1 MTERKNIDKHYKI
14 TMQFSPLN
22 PKDYQEL
29 MRSHPDAN
37 WPIEQTFAW
46 GEFQSQIPGRHHLGT
61 FLIAQDGSPIAVASL
76 LLMEMR
82 GYSYIWINNG
92 PVTLASNYSADELA
106 ATLRDIAQQHAPTA
120 PLFIRFNLAKKP
132 AKAMPAFSKSL
143 LEKTTIVDLRQDE
156 DVILAKMPYGT
167 RRGMRKATKSG
178 VEIKEIPAAEAA
190 RQFPKEFQ
198 PIMDETAARDGFH
211 SHPANTYI
219 AMLNKLENSARFFA
233 AYIDGKPAAWAID
246 TTWNNQAIYYYGAS
260 NDAARKVMAP
270 YLLHIE
276 AMKKFKAEGVASYDF
291 LGIGSPNFPG
301 LEGVTQFKLRFG
313 GDVIDYTPVFD
324 LPLKPAAYKLWKAA
338 QKARSKLKRK

>member
-1 MTERKNIDKHYKI
+1 
-14 TMQFSPLN
+14 MQFSLIHPD
-22 PKDYQEL
+22 DYQKL
-29 MRSHPDAN
+29 MQAHPSAD

-61 FLIAQDGSPIAVASL
+61 FLIEQNGTAIAVASL

-82 GYSYIWINNG
+82 GYAYVWVNNG
-92 PVTLASNYSADELA
+92 PVILTPNYSADELA
-106 ATLRDIAQQHAPTA
+106 QTLRDMAKQHAPTA
-120 PLFIRFNLAKKP
+120 PLFIRCSMSKKP
-132 AKAMPAFSKSL
+132 AKALPAFSKSL

-167 RRGMRKATKSG
+167 RRGMRKAAKNG

-190 RQFPKEFQ
+190 EQFPKLFQ
-198 PIMDETAARDGFH
+198 PIMDETATRDNFH

-219 AMLNKLENSARFFA
+219 AMLTKLGSAARFFA
-233 AYIDGKPAAWAID
+233 AYIEGQPAAWAID
-246 TTWNNQAIYYYGAS
+246 TVWNSRAIYYYGAS
-260 NDAARKVMAP
+260 NEAARRVMAP

-276 AMKKFKAEGVASYDF
+276 AMKKFKTEGVSSYDF

-313 GDVIDYTPVFD
+313 GDVVDYTPVYD
-324 LPLKPAAYKLWKAA
+324 LPLKPAAYTIWKAA
-338 QKARSKLKRK
+338 QKARSKIKGK